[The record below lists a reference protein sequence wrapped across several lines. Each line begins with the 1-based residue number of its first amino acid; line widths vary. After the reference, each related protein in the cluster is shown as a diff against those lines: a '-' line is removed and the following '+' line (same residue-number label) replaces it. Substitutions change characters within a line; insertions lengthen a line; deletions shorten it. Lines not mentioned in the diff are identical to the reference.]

1 MNIRT
6 YFISTAERHQ
16 YTPFLM
22 FKSTEVNLLISVWFD
37 CWRRW
42 QIRRYDWSD
51 HLSIKL
57 FANGQLHFQFLNY
70 KQNQLK
76 IWAYNWYINLLRN
89 EAPCCFQFYMNLFK
103 KKFYERLA
111 QIHSASVSSMRRLW
125 IALILAFAFRQTKK
139 ITKVWALKLHRQA
152 THISTDIWP
161 SIWTRY
167 CVACQWF
174 TALCIKCRSIWKQVM
189 EINR

>member
-37 CWRRW
+37 CRRRW

-70 KQNQLK
+70 KQNQQK

-139 ITKVWALKLHRQA
+139 ITKVWALKLLTYEHWQ
-152 THISTDIWP
+152 ISEEELHW
-161 SIWTRY
+161 RLK
-167 CVACQWF
+167 
-174 TALCIKCRSIWKQVM
+174 ALWKLSGL
-189 EINR
+189 EIILWLSAFYSVNTLSLL